1 MRFVKFNLYNS
12 EPGATHD
19 KIIWVDMDKI
29 LWIRPHEQIR
39 WRMENGKR
47 IPAQADMSQYERIPC
62 TALGY
67 GPTLSEDSGEIYVMT
82 PVEEIIG

>member
-1 MRFVKFNLYNS
+1 MHFVKFNLYNGV
-12 EPGATHD
+12 PGAAHD

-29 LWIRPHEQIR
+29 LWLRPHEQLR
-39 WRMENGKR
+39 WR
-47 IPAQADMSQYERIPC
+47 ADMSQYEKIPC

-67 GPTLSEDSGEIYVMT
+67 GPTSSEDSGEIFVMT